1 MNSDL
6 LSYVI
11 PILGSSLSVILSVYS
26 LFSAKK
32 LYKGISQ
39 AALSIKKAKQ
49 LKHDTKRKKIQDRL
63 TKLYLRE
70 KEIEQL
76 QLNLE
81 EMNKLILRY
90 EELAKQE
97 SELKQLETDHQQVV
111 LLKQISDLLE
121 KSAIPKIESIGTSDI
136 NHN

>member
-70 KEIEQL
+70 KKIEQL

-121 KSAIPKIESIGTSDI
+121 KSAIPKIESIGTSDV

>member
-1 MNSDL
+1 MNSDF
-6 LSYVI
+6 LSYVV
-11 PILGSSLSVILSVYS
+11 PILGSSLSVLLSVYS

-39 AALSIKKAKQ
+39 AALSIKIAKQ
-49 LKHDTKRKKIQDRL
+49 LKHNTKRKKFQDRL
-63 TKLYLRE
+63 TKLYSQK
-70 KEIEQL
+70 KELEQL
-76 QLNLE
+76 QLELE
-81 EMNKLILRY
+81 EMNKLILQY

-121 KSAIPKIESIGTSDI
+121 KSAIPKIESIGTSDGSL
-136 NHN
+136 N

>member
-121 KSAIPKIESIGTSDI
+121 KSAIPKIESIGASDV

>member
-121 KSAIPKIESIGTSDI
+121 KSAIPKIESIGTSDV

>member
-1 MNSDL
+1 M
-6 LSYVI
+6 
-11 PILGSSLSVILSVYS
+11 GSSLSVILSVYS

-121 KSAIPKIESIGTSDI
+121 KSAIPKIESIGTSDV